1 MQPAARTVAPRVQA
15 GRMYR
20 SAWAAVRAA
29 VCRRLW
35 GAVDTRAR
43 DRRLGAAM
51 TTSTAAVAGAH
62 SHPPRRTGLL
72 GKIVLSLVAG
82 VGVIL
87 LMLWLAGGF
96 KPKVS
101 AEPVA
106 AAGAGQRPISGELVA
121 VRTIRVPR
129 TESAVGTIRAVHEA
143 SIAAEVLA
151 KVVAMNVQAGQAVKK
166 GDVLVKL
173 DDEEF
178 AARLR
183 ESAAVVAAVE
193 AARDQAKIEYN
204 RVLDLHRQN
213 AAADIELQRADTA
226 LKDTEARLEQSR
238 QSQRAAAKNLDNTI
252 IRCPFDGVVIEKYV
266 EVGDTVAP
274 QKLLLTIYDPTR
286 MQLVANVRESLI
298 NHVQRD
304 QSLDV
309 HIEAID
315 KNCKGV
321 VTEIVPQSDI
331 ASRTFAVKV
340 RGPCSPEIHSG
351 MFGRL
356 IIPLDEEEWLV
367 IPKAAV
373 RRVGQLDLVDVVA
386 EEGGALER
394 RVVRLGRTHDGDV
407 EVLSGLRAGEQIAM
421 PG

>member
-1 MQPAARTVAPRVQA
+1 
-15 GRMYR
+15 
-20 SAWAAVRAA
+20 
-29 VCRRLW
+29 
-35 GAVDTRAR
+35 
-43 DRRLGAAM
+43 M

-62 SHPPRRTGLL
+62 PHPPRRTGLF

-87 LMLWLAGGF
+87 LMMWLAGGF

-101 AEPVA
+101 AGPVA
-106 AAGAGQRPISGELVA
+106 AADAGQRPISGELVA

-183 ESAAVVAAVE
+183 ESAAVVAAAE
-193 AARDQAKIEYN
+193 AARDQAKIEYD
-204 RVLDLHRQN
+204 RVLGLHRQN

-238 QSQRAAAKNLDNTI
+238 QSQRAAAKNLDYTI

-274 QKLLLTIYDPTR
+274 QKLLLTLYDPTR

-304 QSLDV
+304 QALDV

-340 RGPCSPEIHSG
+340 SGPCSPEIHSG

-356 IIPLDEEEWLV
+356 IIPLADEEWLV
-367 IPKAAV
+367 IPNAAV

-386 EEGGALER
+386 EEGGSLER
-394 RVVRLGRTHDGDV
+394 RVVKLGRTHDDNV
-407 EVLSGLRAGEQIAM
+407 EVLSGLRAGEQVAL